1 MAGEG
6 VAPLFR
12 FNEGSAEEKSVAK
25 YESDCI
31 ESDFTISTA
40 AVLLSQV
47 FYNRR
52 SLKTHLEAEA
62 LHGFLLV
69 VSQSRTRAGVSS
81 PRVPS
86 WPGWMEEWS
95 HSILPLQT

>member
-12 FNEGSAEEKSVAK
+12 LNGGSAEEKSVAK

-31 ESDFTISTA
+31 ESYFTIGAA

-47 FYNRR
+47 F
-52 SLKTHLEAEA
+52 LQKKK
-62 LHGFLLV
+62 
-69 VSQSRTRAGVSS
+69 
-81 PRVPS
+81 
-86 WPGWMEEWS
+86 
-95 HSILPLQT
+95 SI